1 MMRWSASSNTG
12 TRIRTGIN
20 ARQAARGDAVAHIG
34 FLRQGNA
41 PARGQGLDVDA
52 KVFMKH
58 EDGLE
63 AIVQSSGSGSA
74 APVAPAWPGWGSHC
88 TLMRDS

>member
-1 MMRWSASSNTG
+1 VPQQYRYQDQDRYQCTPG
-12 TRIRTGIN
+12 G
-20 ARQAARGDAVAHIG
+20 ARGDAVAHIG